1 MATNTTKVKLKA
13 ARPTDVYCFQL
24 GDTGHFKIGKSVNP
38 NQRKGAFSTASPVEL
53 IERRRESSEHP
64 EALEKYIHELL
75 EPKRVLNRREVFN
88 ASMQEV
94 SEAFGAAVPIVKET
108 QELLDQ
114 AVARAKSRP
123 ANRTMLA
130 PSDEVTDLYCQL
142 RKARQDEFF
151 LQRRIDVLESKI
163 KLAVGDNLGI
173 KDVVLWDWR
182 RSLRIDID
190 KLKKQRPRLYKLLL
204 NRFEADLSGRRCK
217 WA

>member
-1 MATNTTKVKLKA
+1 
-13 ARPTDVYCFQL
+13 
-24 GDTGHFKIGKSVNP
+24 VNP
-38 NQRKGAFSTASPVEL
+38 SQRKGAFSTASPVEL

-88 ASMQEV
+88 ATIQEV
-94 SEAFGAAVPIVKET
+94 SEAFGSAVPVVNEAEK
-108 QELLDQ
+108 LLEQ
-114 AVARAKSRP
+114 AATLAKSKP

-130 PSDEVTDLYCQL
+130 PSNEVADLYSQL

-151 LQRRIDVLESKI
+151 LQRRIEVLESKI
-163 KLAVGDNLGI
+163 KLAIGENLGI
-173 KDVVLWDWR
+173 KDIVSWEWR
-182 RSLRIDID
+182 PGFRIDID
-190 KLKKQRPRLYKLLL
+190 KPGKQRPQLYTLLL